1 MTQSLLAALQGNP
14 PRIVAI
20 GASAGAVDALGLLLP
35 QLPAT
40 LPATVVVV
48 VHVPPDAPSALPGLF
63 APRCALTTCEVED
76 KMELRSGRIYFAPPD
91 YHVLAE
97 RDGTLALSVDEPV
110 NHSRPS
116 IDVLFESVALAW
128 GASALGI
135 LLSGAS
141 DDGARGLA
149 RMRAAGGLTWV
160 QTPES
165 ALIAVMPRA
174 ALALAPHATADPAD
188 MGAALEAWERE
199 RG

>member
-110 NHSRPS
+110 NHSRPPS
-116 IDVLFESVALAW
+116 TCSSSRSRWRGGRRHWGFCSPVPATTARAGWLAC
-128 GASALGI
+128 
-135 LLSGAS
+135 
-141 DDGARGLA
+141 ARPVGS
-149 RMRAAGGLTWV
+149 RGCRH
-160 QTPES
+160 
-165 ALIAVMPRA
+165 PRA
-174 ALALAPHATADPAD
+174 P
-188 MGAALEAWERE
+188 
-199 RG
+199 